1 MLLVDDDEAHVG
13 QRREQRAAGTD
24 DDARLPAADEVPL
37 VEALALAHARVHD
50 GHRVAEAAAEAPH
63 GLRRERDLG
72 HEHARRAARR
82 KRALDGLKVHL
93 GLARPGDAV
102 HDHDLARRPL
112 ARRVDGGERRRLPGG
127 ERRLGAGR
135 EPAASLEAPAPAAG
149 HPAQAAA
156 ALHAHHALALKRPHR
171 VGHRAELGGELRHA
185 QLSRTQGLG
194 DGCLLHRVSA
204 RLERGE
210 RGAGH
215 HPAVVHFP
223 HRRLLEPP
231 AAFARAH
238 HARHAPRRREQAHAR
253 RQGRDVALREPTRA
267 RRALLV
273 EVRAAHRAHDAL
285 ELGGVDPVKP
295 VALVV
300 LRQLDDEAHRA
311 PPAER
316 DEHGA
321 AHLDGRVALAA
332 VLGHGVG
339 IGRVERLRGY
349 VEDDRC
355 EFHDFQY
362 IPSPGRGRRARQ
374 GRTKTARLGRARK
387 LRRRRGSGAR
397 PLPGEGA
404 SRAERNGDD
413 GKIALANGRQEA
425 ASSARRR
432 MRGAGR
438 FLATKPRSGTESQP
452 KSPFPS

>member
-1 MLLVDDDEAHVG
+1 M
-13 QRREQRAAGTD
+13 
-24 DDARLPAADEVPL
+24 P
-37 VEALALAHARVHD
+37 
-50 GHRVAEAAAEAPH
+50 
-63 GLRRERDLG
+63 
-72 HEHARRAARR
+72 
-82 KRALDGLKVHL
+82 
-93 GLARPGDAV
+93 
-102 HDHDLARRPL
+102 
-112 ARRVDGGERRRLPGG
+112 
-127 ERRLGAGR
+127 
-135 EPAASLEAPAPAAG
+135 
-149 HPAQAAA
+149 
-156 ALHAHHALALKRPHR
+156 
-171 VGHRAELGGELRHA
+171 
-185 QLSRTQGLG
+185 
-194 DGCLLHRVSA
+194 
-204 RLERGE
+204 
-210 RGAGH
+210 
-215 HPAVVHFP
+215 
-223 HRRLLEPP
+223 
-231 AAFARAH
+231 
-238 HARHAPRRREQAHAR
+238 
-253 RQGRDVALREPTRA
+253 
-267 RRALLV
+267 
-273 EVRAAHRAHDAL
+273 L

-438 FLATKPRSGTESQP
+438 FFGHETAFWHGIAAKIPLSLLALAETPGRIYVYLFRGICARTRFGGHFDGEIAHGDPARRLPTGFRELGAPRRTIGAMQKDGDARPTAPGRTGAPASGLTP
-452 KSPFPS
+452 NRTPPATRPPCRCAPR